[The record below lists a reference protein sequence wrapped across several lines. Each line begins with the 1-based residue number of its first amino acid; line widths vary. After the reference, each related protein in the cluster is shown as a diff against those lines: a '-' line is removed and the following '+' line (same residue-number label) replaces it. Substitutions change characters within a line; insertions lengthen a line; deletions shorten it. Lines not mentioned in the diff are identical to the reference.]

1 MSKMPSKEDGE
12 RRSNDG
18 DHTSK
23 GPGKGVDNVALA
35 DTAAREKVNPWSK
48 GMLSVGVWAG

>member
-23 GPGKGVDNVALA
+23 GPGKEVDNVALA